1 MNLPAILQGLGSLG
15 LFPVRTFLPAFLT
28 ALLLRFG
35 PHVPL
40 IAHVGLLGHLQHE
53 PPWFTSNITL
63 IILGALSVL
72 EIVAQKNPEARQ
84 ILHEIDVY
92 LKSGVAALTSLGV
105 ISATDASFVHQTL
118 HQAGFL
124 EYLMPLVAAIGTFKI
139 SRMRREVLRPIHDHV
154 EGTHLDRLISLA
166 EDSWVVFGTLLM
178 VIVPVLMLLL
188 VGIVTIVLL
197 LARHRARVAEEHA
210 RIACPQCGTMVYSCA
225 MACPN
230 CRRPLDQ
237 PRAVG
242 FLGQS
247 LEYPTSNA
255 ADHPLRLYEKR
266 RCPLCAAHLKAR
278 HPHQTCAVCNTA
290 SPADVRFAEDYLDHV
305 ARRLPMV
312 LGVSF
317 LFSLVPFV
325 GLIVG
330 AVYYRMALVLPF
342 NQYLPFGRRFL
353 LGWGVRLLFLLLA
366 ILQLLPV
373 LDAVI
378 VPVMAL
384 ISFSVYRNGYRDV
397 ALAQNQSS
405 AASV

>member
-35 PHVPL
+35 PHIPL
-40 IAHVGLLGHLQHE
+40 IAHAGLLGHVQHE
-53 PPWFTSNITL
+53 PAWFTSNISL
-63 IILGALSVL
+63 IILGALSAL
-72 EIVAQKNPEARQ
+72 EIVAQKNAEARQ

-92 LKSGVAALTSLGV
+92 LKSGVAALTSIGV
-105 ISATDASFVHQTL
+105 ISATDASFVRQTI

-124 EYLMPLVAAIGTFKI
+124 DYCMPLIAAFGTFKI

-154 EGTHLDRLISLA
+154 EGTHLDRLISWA
-166 EDSWVVFGTLLM
+166 EESWVVFGTLVM
-178 VIVPVLMLLL
+178 VILPVLMLLL
-188 VGIVTIVLL
+188 VCITTAVLL
-197 LARHRARVAEEHA
+197 LVRHRARAAEEHA
-210 RIACPQCGTMVYSCA
+210 KIACVQCGTMVYSCA
-225 MACPN
+225 MACPS

-247 LEYPTSNA
+247 LEYATTEL

-266 RCPLCAAHLKAR
+266 RCPLCAAHLKSR
-278 HPHQTCAVCNTA
+278 QPHQSCAVCQTA
-290 SPADVRFAEDYLDHV
+290 SPADSRFAEAYLDHV
-305 ARRLPMV
+305 ARRLPVV

-317 LFSLVPFV
+317 AFSLVPFV

-342 NQYLPFGRRFL
+342 SQYLPFGRRFL
-353 LGWGVRLLFLLLA
+353 LGFGIRLLFLLLA
-366 ILQLLPV
+366 ILQLFPL
-373 LDAVI
+373 LGGLI

-384 ISFSVYRNGYRDV
+384 ISFSVYRNSYRTIV
-397 ALAQNQSS
+397 LTAQP
-405 AASV
+405 AGVV